1 MPAIPVFP
9 SVLAAGG
16 ITDINVGLTVW
27 TGITFLVL
35 LFVLRRFAWG
45 PILRT
50 LDERE
55 RTIRDAIDSARR
67 EREQAEKL
75 LAQQKEGLARAQREA
90 AELARRNQQEV
101 EAMRQELTAR
111 ARKEADELLADARR
125 QITEEVV
132 KARGELKGEVVDLA
146 IDAAAQLIKA
156 NLDEKAQ
163 RALVEEYISQ
173 LRRTERVA

>member
-1 MPAIPVFP
+1 MPAIPFVP

-45 PILRT
+45 PIVST

-55 RTIRDAIDSARR
+55 RTIREAIEAARR

-75 LAQQKEGLARAQREA
+75 LAEQKEGLARAQREA
-90 AELARRNQQEV
+90 AELGRRNQQEV
-101 EAMRQELTAR
+101 EALRLELTAR

-125 QITEEVV
+125 QITEEVTR
-132 KARGELKGEVVDLA
+132 ARGELKAEVVDLA

-156 NLDEKAQ
+156 SLDEKAQ

-173 LRRTERVA
+173 LKPERVA